1 MKQRFATVRRSALAA
16 VAAAATFLPILAG
29 AQGKAEIGK
38 VVYDNLLSPDI
49 DLKGGKQ
56 KNFKPKEWLEL
67 EVSMKI
73 PAVNAEQKKA
83 GYINEATVKWYLAF
97 ENPEGKGVM
106 MTQKTLTHVNIPV
119 DEEIFSSVYLS
130 PDMVKRIT
138 GKDGGGKVAVKAVGV
153 EVLVN
158 GEKVGM
164 SADKQKEGWWTAGSV
179 SDMSTKFPLLKKD
192 ETPFAMLWY
201 DRYAPL
207 QKER

>member
-16 VAAAATFLPILAG
+16 VAAAATFIPMFAG
-29 AQGKAEIGK
+29 AQGKAEIGN
-38 VVYDNLLSPDI
+38 VVSDNLLSPDI
-49 DLKGGKQ
+49 ELKGGKQ

-73 PAVNAEQKKA
+73 PAVNAEQKKV

-97 ENPEGKGVM
+97 NNPEGSGVM
-106 MTQKTLTHVNIPV
+106 MTSKTLNHINIPV
-119 DEEIFSSVYLS
+119 DEEIFTSVYLS
-130 PDMVKRIT
+130 PDMIKRIT
-138 GKDGGGKVAVKAVGV
+138 GKDGGGKAAVKAVGV

-158 GEKVGM
+158 GEKVGQ
-164 SADKQKEGWWTAGSV
+164 AAEKEKAGWWTSGKI